1 MISERIKDPKMILE
15 KLRKEKDEISELISQ
30 GDVGK
35 ADEIKKNI
43 AWKKAF
49 DKTEGK
55 KVQSSHLF
63 HFDFKINIFSN
74 LFIRLGER

>member
-1 MISERIKDPKMILE
+1 MILE
-15 KLRKEKDEISELISQ
+15 KLRKEKDEITELISQ
-30 GDVGK
+30 GNVGK

-55 KVQSSHLF
+55 KVQSIQHF
-63 HFDFKINIFSN
+63 HFDLK
-74 LFIRLGER
+74 